1 MDIIDRIKSELDSS
15 KYIDINGEHSDWAMI
30 GKWMEDNE
38 DGWHFPDIAWNY
50 IEATIEAHIENS
62 PVEEVNSLMQLAD
75 DDWDEATGDF
85 IDHEVLSQFIQK
97 AIINNA
103 SSDYLKAEQDSLEDF
118 LEGKKLFYNPIWMP
132 DMDHIQLFACYVPEE
147 LQIRDVD
154 TLISHLEQRYRS
166 MIIDCYKK
174 RGHGLYL
181 RYDEIIDEVCGT
193 ANEIDLVHCLFY
205 SDKFNF
211 QLGNLKARIKENI
224 LPDYI
229 IGTDEIELETDFFLI
244 LDILDQNY
252 SL

>member
-174 RGHGLYL
+174 RGHGLYI
-181 RYDEIIDEVCGT
+181 RYSEIIDDGGS
-193 ANEIDLVHCLFY
+193 ANEKDLVHSLFY

-211 QLGNLKARIKENI
+211 QLGNLKERIKENI

-229 IGTDEIELETDFFLI
+229 IGTHEIELETDFFQI

-252 SL
+252 FL